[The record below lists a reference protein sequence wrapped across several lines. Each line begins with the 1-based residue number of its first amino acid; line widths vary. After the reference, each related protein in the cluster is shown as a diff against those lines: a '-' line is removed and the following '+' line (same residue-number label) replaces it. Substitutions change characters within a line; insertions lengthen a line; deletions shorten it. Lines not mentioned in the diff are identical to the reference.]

1 MSIDVL
7 LAEPHLKGKR
17 GVNRIFLTLTL
28 LYALLCAGGCA
39 FQRRLIYFP
48 TKLDQSSAEKAAER
62 EGFLACRNKS
72 GEIIGWNLPASGSP
86 SACVLVVHGNA
97 GCALDRA
104 YIARPIHDA
113 ARFAVYVLEYPG
125 PGSSQRPSQ

>member
-1 MSIDVL
+1 MSLEVPPAGPRL
-7 LAEPHLKGKR
+7 NWKN
-17 GVNRIFLTLTL
+17 GVNRIFLRLTL

-48 TKLDQSSAEKAAER
+48 TKLDPSYAEKAAER
-62 EGFLACRNKS
+62 EGFLAWRNKS
-72 GEIIGWNLPASGSP
+72 GEIIGWNLPASESP

-104 YIARPIHDA
+104 YIAQPI
-113 ARFAVYVLEYPG
+113 
-125 PGSSQRPSQ
+125 